1 MGRISHVALAL
12 SFFFVFSIVHASA
25 QSPRMKPPHEMGGR
39 HWRGE
44 GRCPG
49 ALELSPSPDQAK
61 ALDQLSHG
69 YLQETRRLRMELLSK
84 RLELREFLTDLSVKG
99 EAIHAKT
106 SEIVELQSRLEQTA
120 TDYLLKVRNVLTQD
134 QLKNWCPEQ
143 DLFMS
148 QRMMERPHSRP
159 HRPAPP
165 NEGTK
170 KE

>member
-1 MGRISHVALAL
+1 MGRISHIALAL
-12 SFFFVFSIVHASA
+12 SFIFVFLIVHASA

-44 GRCPG
+44 GQCPG
-49 ALELSPSPDQAK
+49 ALELNPSPDQAK
-61 ALDQLSHG
+61 ALDLLSHS

-84 RLELREFLTDLSVKG
+84 RLELREFLTDPSVKG
-99 EAIHAKT
+99 VTIHAKT
-106 SEIVELQSRLEQTA
+106 SEIVELQSKLEETA
-120 TDYLLKVRNVLTQD
+120 TDYLLKVRNLLTQE

-148 QRMMERPHSRP
+148 QRMMERPHSMP

>member
-1 MGRISHVALAL
+1 MGRVSHVALAL
-12 SFFFVFSIVHASA
+12 CCLLVFSVVRASA
-25 QSPRMKPPHEMGGR
+25 QPPGMKPLPGMEMR
-39 HWRGE
+39 PWRGE

-49 ALELSPSPDQAK
+49 ALELSPSPDQVK
-61 ALDQLSHG
+61 ALDQLSHS

-84 RLELREFLTDLSVKG
+84 RIELREFLTDPTVKG

-106 SEIVELQSRLEQTA
+106 SEIVELQSKLEETA
-120 TDYLLKVRNVLTQD
+120 TDYLLKIRNLLTQE

-148 QRMMERPHSRP
+148 QRMMERPHFMPQRP
-159 HRPAPP
+159 LPRH
-165 NEGTK
+165 EGTR

>member
-1 MGRISHVALAL
+1 MGRVSYVTLVL
-12 SFFFVFSIVHASA
+12 SFFFALIVVHASA
-25 QSPRMKPPHEMGGR
+25 QPPEMKPPPGMGMR
-39 HWRGE
+39 PWRGE

-61 ALDQLSHG
+61 ALNQLSHS

-84 RLELREFLTDLSVKG
+84 RLELREFLTDPTVKG

-106 SEIVELQSRLEQTA
+106 SEIVELQSRLEETA
-120 TDYLLKVRNVLTQD
+120 TDYLLKVRNLLTQE

-148 QRMMERPHSRP
+148 QRMMERPHFMPQRLFP
-159 HRPAPP
+159 RH
-165 NEGTK
+165 EGTK